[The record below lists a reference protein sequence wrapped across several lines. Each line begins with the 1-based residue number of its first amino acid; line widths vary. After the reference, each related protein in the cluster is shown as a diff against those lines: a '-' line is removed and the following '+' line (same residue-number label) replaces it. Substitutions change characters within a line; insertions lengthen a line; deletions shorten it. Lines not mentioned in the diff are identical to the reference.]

1 MKLDAGIDPD
11 DPKHYQAV
19 ATVHDPRTDEGME
32 GEAIKERPNQSRV
45 RAMQFA
51 QQWAKEGYWAT
62 VYNQLTGEC
71 VIDYAPKGGVSG

>member
-1 MKLDAGIDPD
+1 
-11 DPKHYQAV
+11 
-19 ATVHDPRTDEGME
+19 ME

-51 QQWAKEGYWAT
+51 QQWAKEGYWAS